1 VPSPRPRKGHLPRH
15 LARTRSNVALVA
27 LLLIVLPG
35 SPALAQTAG
44 EPVWSQFQGGPGH
57 PGALGDA
64 PAPPYRQ
71 AWTFRAPEGALS
83 GAVIVGSVAIT
94 VGERAVYGVDI
105 GTGEPVWQLIR
116 NGGPLSMPAVGTVGA
131 EQVLVFLDESES
143 LGTSMVGVDLSSMRE
158 RWRIPLGAT
167 ASSGVTVDGANAYAA
182 DVDGTVYA
190 VSLDAGTLLWTVDA
204 VVLDPPTDPP
214 TVEIG
219 RVEGPLAAA
228 DGNVYVVARYPDE
241 QRVRLFALDPQTGDP
256 RWDPFSPRVGV
267 ATASV
272 PAAGSGLIVI
282 GAADRLIRGLGA
294 DAGSE
299 RWTSLAL
306 SLFSPLSG
314 AALESGT
321 MVIADASGGVYRL
334 DPTNGHELW
343 DQQLNEL
350 VVRSSPVLA
359 GTSVLVGLNDG
370 RLVALDVG
378 TGHLVWQNGP
388 TPGLIGTIA
397 LSPDAVVAVKG
408 GSTPGLVA
416 FVHDPDGSLT
426 DVPSPTEVDLARLF
440 GNFAVAFAGCF
451 VALYVPFR
459 LLRRRSSSLGDDGDG
474 SGDGEADANT
484 DDEAEDEDGA

>member
-1 VPSPRPRKGHLPRH
+1 MPSPRPRKGHLPRH
-15 LARTRSNVALVA
+15 LARTRSNIALAA
-27 LLLIVLPG
+27 LLLIVLPA
-35 SPALAQTAG
+35 SPAFAQTAG
-44 EPVWSQFQGGPGH
+44 EPAWSQFQGGPGH

-94 VGERAVYGVDI
+94 VGERAVYGVDT
-105 GTGEPVWQLIR
+105 GTGEQVWQLNR
-116 NGGPLSMPAVGTVGA
+116 DGGPLSMPAVGTVGD

-143 LGTSMVGVDLSSMRE
+143 LGTSMVGFDLSSMRE
-158 RWRIPLGAT
+158 RWRVPLGAI

-190 VSLDAGTLLWTVDA
+190 VSLGAGTLLWTAD
-204 VVLDPPTDPP
+204 T
-214 TVEIG
+214 IG
-219 RVEGPLAAA
+219 RVEGPVAAA
-228 DGNVYVVARYPDE
+228 DGNVYVVARDPDQ
-241 QRVRLFALDPQTGDP
+241 QRVQLLALDPQTGDP
-256 RWDPFSPRVGV
+256 RWDFSPRVGA

-272 PAAGSGLIVI
+272 PAAGSGLVVI
-282 GAADRLIRGLGA
+282 GAADRLIHGLGA

-321 MVIADASGGVYRL
+321 MAIADASGGVYRL
-334 DPTNGHELW
+334 DPTNGNELW

-350 VVRSSPVLA
+350 VVRSSPVFA

-378 TGHLVWQNGP
+378 TGHLVWQNRP

-408 GSTPGLVA
+408 GSAPGLVA

-426 DVPSPTEVDLARLF
+426 DVPSPTEVDLAQLF
-440 GNFAVAFAGCF
+440 GNFTVAFAGCF
-451 VALYVPFR
+451 IVLYVPFR
-459 LLRRRSSSLGDDGDG
+459 LLRRRSSSRGDDGDG
-474 SGDGEADANT
+474 SGDREADA
-484 DDEAEDEDGA
+484 DDTETNDDDDDEDGA

>member
-1 VPSPRPRKGHLPRH
+1 M
-15 LARTRSNVALVA
+15 
-27 LLLIVLPG
+27 
-35 SPALAQTAG
+35 
-44 EPVWSQFQGGPGH
+44 WSQFQGGPGH

-71 AWTFRAPEGALS
+71 AWAFRAPEGALS
-83 GAVIVGSVAIT
+83 GAVVVGSVAIT

-105 GTGEPVWQLIR
+105 GTGKQVWQLNR

-131 EQVLVFLDESES
+131 EQVLVFLDESEN
-143 LGTSMVGVDLSSMRE
+143 LGTSMVGVDLSSMSE
-158 RWRIPLGAT
+158 RWRVPLGAT
-167 ASSGVTVDGANAYAA
+167 ASSGVTVYGASAYAA
-182 DVDGTVYA
+182 DVDGTLYA
-190 VSLDAGTLLWTVDA
+190 VSLRAGTLLWTAD
-204 VVLDPPTDPP
+204 T
-214 TVEIG
+214 IG
-219 RVEGPLAAA
+219 RVEGPVAAA
-228 DGNVYVVARYPDE
+228 DGNVYVVARDPDQ
-241 QRVRLFALDPQTGDP
+241 QRVQLLALDPQTGDP
-256 RWDPFSPRVGV
+256 RWDFSPRVGA

-272 PAAGSGLIVI
+272 PAAGSGLVVI

-350 VVRSSPVLA
+350 VVRSSPVFA

-378 TGHLVWQNGP
+378 TGHLVWQNRP

-416 FVHDPDGSLT
+416 FVHDPEGSLT
-426 DVPSPTEVDLARLF
+426 DVPSPTEVDLAQLF

-451 VALYVPFR
+451 VVLYVPFR
-459 LLRRRSSSLGDDGDG
+459 LLRRRSSSRDDDGDEI
-474 SGDGEADANT
+474 GDREADTNDT
-484 DDEAEDEDGA
+484 DEDEDHV

>member
-1 VPSPRPRKGHLPRH
+1 MPSPRPRKGHLPRH
-15 LARTRSNVALVA
+15 LARTRSNIALVA
-27 LLLIVLPG
+27 LLLIVLPT

-105 GTGEPVWQLIR
+105 GTGEQVWQLIR

-143 LGTSMVGVDLSSMRE
+143 LGASLVGVDLSSMRE
-158 RWRIPLGAT
+158 RWRVPLGAT
-167 ASSGVTVDGANAYAA
+167 VRSGVTVDGANAYAA
-182 DVDGTVYA
+182 DADGTVYA
-190 VSLDAGTLLWTVDA
+190 VSLDAGTLLWTA
-204 VVLDPPTDPP
+204 ET
-214 TVEIG
+214 IG
-219 RVEGPLAAA
+219 RVEGSLAAA
-228 DGNVYVVARYPDE
+228 DGNVYVLARDPDQ
-241 QRVRLFALDPQTGDP
+241 QRVQLVALDPQTGDP
-256 RWDPFSPRVGV
+256 AWDFSPRVG
-267 ATASV
+267 ATTASV
-272 PAAGSGLIVI
+272 PAAGSGLVVI

-299 RWTSLAL
+299 RWTTLAM
-306 SLFSPLSG
+306 SLFSPVSG

-334 DPTNGHELW
+334 DPTSGHELW
-343 DQQLNEL
+343 DHQLNEL
-350 VVRSSPVLA
+350 VVRSSPVFA

-378 TGHLVWQNGP
+378 TGHLVWQNRP

-408 GSTPGLVA
+408 GNTPGLVA

-426 DVPSPTEVDLARLF
+426 DVPSPTEVDFARLF
-440 GNFAVAFAGCF
+440 GNFAVAFAACL

-459 LLRRRSSSLGDDGDG
+459 LLRRRSSSRGDDGDG
-474 SGDGEADANT
+474 SGDGDGEADT
-484 DDEAEDEDGA
+484 DDDDTDDDDHDEDEDEDDA